1 MFESMELKRR
11 VQSHGDGILAR
22 VARVVIKEL
31 DIKMLDIILTLGW
44 LSAVARV
51 ASFLYLLLEGMERE
65 KFCLKLDDVLLPRL
79 DPSANWPRLKKIL
92 TCV

>member
-1 MFESMELKRR
+1 MFESMELKRW

-51 ASFLYLLLEGMERE
+51 ADL
-65 KFCLKLDDVLLPRL
+65 
-79 DPSANWPRLKKIL
+79 
-92 TCV
+92 

>member
-22 VARVVIKEL
+22 VPRLIIEKL
-31 DIKMLDIILTLGW
+31 DIKMLDIILILGW

-51 ASFLYLLLEGMERE
+51 ASF
-65 KFCLKLDDVLLPRL
+65 
-79 DPSANWPRLKKIL
+79 
-92 TCV
+92 